1 MQTLNVTEA
10 KAKFSEVVE
19 RVVGGEN
26 IIVTRMGKPVVKISR
41 YEPAKVR
48 QRTGHFRGQIKISDQ
63 FDEWSDE
70 EARALGII
78 D

>member
-10 KAKFSEVVE
+10 KAQFSEVVE

-26 IIVTRMGKPVVKISR
+26 IIVTRRGKPVVKISR

-48 QRTGHFRGQIKISDQ
+48 QRTGHFRGQIKFSDD
-63 FDEWSDE
+63 FDEWSDKE
-70 EARALGII
+70 VRALG
-78 D
+78 